1 MDRRVRP
8 ATPSGYTRERRFGLV
23 LQWHIGLEIPLMQQG
38 QSGCRAA
45 ELVPVRVAGE
55 DSRGK
60 ACRGAA

>member
-1 MDRRVRP
+1 
-8 ATPSGYTRERRFGLV
+8 LV

-38 QSGCRAA
+38 QSGCRAT
-45 ELVPVRVAGE
+45 ELVLAHEAGE